1 VATTIVGA
9 VLTAPS
15 SPWPE
20 TTVEDRRLAT
30 AELAIGGMH
39 CGACAARIEGALA
52 EREGVVSA
60 SVNLATTR
68 AFVAY
73 DPTTVGVDELCGT
86 VDGVGY
92 SAAAVEE
99 GDGPVVRERSD
110 HWGLRAVISWPVALA
125 ALVVALV
132 APETGSA
139 VDGWIVLILAIVV
152 EIAGGWPFLR
162 TTVKLLRRGGTS
174 MDTLIALGTLAALAV
189 SAVEAIVLHGQHYHL
204 GGGGEFAARLH
215 GVMAPLIVAILVT
228 GRAIEARA
236 RQRAARAMHSLLG
249 LRPPTARVVS
259 GADDDHGELV
269 APESIPVGAMVRVRA
284 GETIPLDGEVVS
296 GWSAVDESMLTG
308 EALPVEQGPGSAVTG
323 GTRNGG
329 GVLVVRVT
337 TVASESVLS
346 RLQRLVE
353 EAQRDKAPL
362 QRIADRISGV
372 FVPVILAAS
381 VVTFLV
387 WWLAAGDFGKAVLSA
402 VALLLVACPCAMGLA
417 TPVAMMVGCG
427 RASALGILI
436 RSGEGL
442 ERLAKVDSVV
452 FDKTGTLTERF
463 ARVTE
468 VMVGTGTT
476 KDEVMALA
484 AAVEAESDH
493 PIASAIRSAFPPGEV
508 VEDTVILPGVGVEGT
523 VGGHRVR
530 VVRLAGSSLPSE
542 LAGAVSACEE
552 RGETVVVVER
562 DDVVVGAIAV
572 TTPIRPE
579 AAAAVAQLR
588 AMGLKTT
595 ILSGDSEPAVHT
607 VGKALGVD
615 SEWSGL
621 SPSDKVDE
629 LKALQAD
636 GSRVLMVGDGIN
648 DAPALATADV
658 GCAIGSGTEA
668 ALANSEI
675 ALLGDDLHGVPAS
688 VGMARS
694 TLAVIMQNFGW
705 AMGYNISALPLAA
718 VGLLDPLVAAVA
730 MGLSSL
736 IVVLNSLRLMRL
748 GRSGLDQVQ
757 PPRVMRGARGFALW
771 VAIPVVLFAGATVI
785 GQVVS
790 PARGQSLLPSLPV
803 PISNIGLSKGES
815 AEVYLYPG
823 HPGVNQLH
831 VILDGLTPGQEAS
844 SSVRITAERAG
855 RVPTTLR
862 QLTLSP
868 GHFVAYPT
876 LGPGRWRFSMKAT
889 VNGRSVAF
897 GISRVVS

>member
-1 VATTIVGA
+1 M
-9 VLTAPS
+9 LTVPS

-20 TTVEDRRLAT
+20 TDTEGSHLAT
-30 AELAIGGMH
+30 AELSLGGMH

-52 EREGVVSA
+52 QQEGVVSA

-73 DPTTVGVDELCGT
+73 DPTRVGVEELCGA
-86 VDGVGY
+86 VDGAGY
-92 SAAAVEE
+92 TAAAVA
-99 GDGPVVRERSD
+99 GDDGAAGGERSD
-110 HWGLRAVISWPVALA
+110 HWGLRALVSWPLALA
-125 ALVVALV
+125 AFVIALA
-132 APETGSA
+132 APEGGSA
-139 VDGWIVLILAIVV
+139 VDGWIVLVLAAGV
-152 EIAGGWPFLR
+152 EVAGGWPFLR
-162 TTVKLLRRGGTS
+162 TTARLLRRGATS
-174 MDTLIALGTLAALAV
+174 MDTLIALGTLAALSV
-189 SAVEAIVLHGQHYHL
+189 SAVEAIALHGQHYHL

-215 GVMAPLIVAILVT
+215 GVMAPLIVAILVS

-259 GADDDHGELV
+259 GPGDDRGELV
-269 APESIPVGAMVRVRA
+269 APESIPVGAMIRVRA
-284 GETIPLDGEVVS
+284 GETVPLDGVVVS

-308 EALPVEQGPGSAVTG
+308 EPLPVEHGPGGQVTG

-337 TVASESVLS
+337 VVAAESVLT

-381 VVTFLV
+381 LVTFLA
-387 WWLAAGDFGKAVLSA
+387 WWLAAGDFGRAVLSA

-442 ERLAKVDSVV
+442 ERLAKVDTVV

-463 ARVTE
+463 AKVTE
-468 VMVGTGTT
+468 VMVGAGTSS
-476 KDEVMALA
+476 DEVMAMA

-493 PIASAIRSAFPPGEV
+493 PIARAVRDACTPRHRAEDAV
-508 VEDTVILPGVGVEGT
+508 VLPGVGVEGT
-523 VGGHRVR
+523 VDGHRVR
-530 VVRLAGSSLPSE
+530 VVRAAGSA
-542 LAGAVSACEE
+542 LAPEMATAVAAREA
-552 RGETVVVVER
+552 RGETVVAVEC

-572 TTPIRPE
+572 TTPLRPE
-579 AAAAVAQLR
+579 AAGAVAQLR
-588 AMGLKTT
+588 SMGLATS

-607 VGKALGVD
+607 VASVLGVD
-615 SEWSGL
+615 SQYAAL
-621 SPSDKVDE
+621 SPASKVE
-629 LKALQAD
+629 RLKALQA
-636 GSRVLMVGDGIN
+636 GSGGVLMVGDGIN

-675 ALLGDDLHGVPAS
+675 ALLGDDLHGVPAAIA
-688 VGMARS
+688 MARS
-694 TLAVIMQNFGW
+694 TLAVIVQNFGW
-705 AMGYNISALPLAA
+705 AMGYNISAIPLAA
-718 VGLLDPLVAAVA
+718 VGLLDPLVAAFA

-748 GRSGLDQVQ
+748 GRAGLDQVQ
-757 PPRVMRGARGFALW
+757 APRVMRGARGFALW
-771 VAIPVVLFAGATVI
+771 VALPVVLFAGATVI

-790 PARGQSLLPSLPV
+790 PARGQSLLPGFNV
-803 PISNIGLSKGES
+803 PISNISLAGGGS

-831 VILDGLTPGQEAS
+831 VILDGLSPGRDAA
-844 SSVRITAERAG
+844 SSVRVTASVAGGAPRALPQV
-855 RVPTTLR
+855 R
-862 QLTLSP
+862 LSA

-876 LGPGRWRFSMKAT
+876 LGAGTWRFAMTAT
-889 VNGRSVAF
+889 IGDRSVPF
-897 GISRVVS
+897 STSRLVR